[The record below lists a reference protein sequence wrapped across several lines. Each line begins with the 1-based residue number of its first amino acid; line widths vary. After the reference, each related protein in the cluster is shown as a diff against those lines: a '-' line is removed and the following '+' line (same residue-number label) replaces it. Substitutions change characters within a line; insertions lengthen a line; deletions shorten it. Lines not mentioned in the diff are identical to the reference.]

1 MPDRLKKFFA
11 PNIDR
16 PGRIIRAIMAT
27 IFLAGAWLAQPHSI
41 ILALVLLGCGL
52 VGVYEAFR
60 GWCALRACGVKTRF

>member
-1 MPDRLKKFFA
+1 
-11 PNIDR
+11 
-16 PGRIIRAIMAT
+16 MAT
-27 IFLAGAWLAQPHSI
+27 IFLVGAWLAQPHSI